1 MTRCVSSI
9 LSCSLAHL
17 ELTSFPYA
25 RSLSSRERPPRSRS
39 SPSPRTRPFPP
50 PSPPRTSTSSPAS
63 CRTTTQ
69 SCARTPRARLARGS
83 SRARRSSGRWR
94 KAASRRGTCSR
105 PRHEPSLVRHSLSL
119 FLRLS
124 RGVQRLTRCYRAR
137 PVRPRQ
143 PDLAPLRDRAV
154 QHLHRLCRPRLAPP
168 LVLVTVVGR
177 GTRGAAQ
184 AQRSVQEPGRGS
196 ARDGR
201 ERARVALGSVVG
213 AAAGRRAGRG
223 SRAAGRGGAAVEG
236 QRVDSRGEN
245 RAASRTFSSSSLIAG
260 ALRGRYILTLHMHI
274 HARERYREALLLV
287 TSSCASSPSS

>member
-1 MTRCVSSI
+1 MQDDDPVV
-9 LSCSLAHL
+9 
-17 ELTSFPYA
+17 
-25 RSLSSRERPPRSRS
+25 RENAESA
-39 SPSPRTRPFPP
+39 FG
-50 PSPPRTSTSSPAS
+50 
-63 CRTTTQ
+63 
-69 SCARTPRARLARGS
+69 ARLVEGKAVERAVEEGGESTRDLFEAEARADFGAS
-83 SRARRSSGRWR
+83 FSLSRAR
-94 KAASRRGTCSR
+94 
-105 PRHEPSLVRHSLSL
+105 SLSL

-124 RGVQRLTRCYRAR
+124 RGVPTLTRCYRAR

-177 GTRGAAQ
+177 GARGAAQ

-236 QRVDSRGEN
+236 QRVDSRGGN
-245 RAASRTFSSSSLIAG
+245 RAAPRTFSSSSLIAD

-287 TSSCASSPSS
+287 TPSCASSPSS